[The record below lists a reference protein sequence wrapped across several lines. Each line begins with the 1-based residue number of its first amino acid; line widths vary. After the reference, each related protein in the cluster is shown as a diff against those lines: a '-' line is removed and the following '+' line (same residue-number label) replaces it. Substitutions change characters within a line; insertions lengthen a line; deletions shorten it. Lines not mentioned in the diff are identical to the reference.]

1 MHNVIAFFQKG
12 VDFLKSYWVKW
23 PRKQVA
29 FFHGQTVKGAES
41 NIFSCKP
48 LSIFKTLWL
57 IRLSRILSYTNY
69 ESGKFQSFHV
79 QTALQ

>member
-1 MHNVIAFFQKG
+1 MHNFIAFFQKG